1 MDTLHVHIRAMTD
14 DDRGMVF
21 ILAEEQLR
29 PLAAAAGHPERF
41 NDREFLEL
49 IGRGEVFVAESPREP
64 AVIAGYVVLE
74 TEAEADALTVRCV
87 CVGPAF
93 EGQRVGHRL
102 LDWAEGLAYSRGL
115 ARLTAPLP
123 GEDERSRRLYR
134 EHDFVPAPAADDRP
148 ELIVMEKRLR

>member
-41 NDREFLEL
+41 NDEEFLDL
-49 IGRGEVFVAESPREP
+49 IGRGEVYVAESPREP
-64 AVIAGYVVLE
+64 AVIAGYVVVE
-74 TEAEADALTVRCV
+74 NEPADALTVRCV

-115 ARLTAPLP
+115 SRLAAPLP
-123 GEDERSRRLYR
+123 GDDQRSRHLYG
-134 EHDFVPAPAADDRP
+134 EHDYVPVPAADDRP